1 MEVKGWILDV
11 YAGNPGEMVIWLKKS
26 DGATVRLTD
35 RWYNAIY
42 VSSDVRSDLEYLS
55 SKKEIQPFIKSSCFV
70 RKREQVS
77 DYEEHEILKLNLKR
91 ADDVERLAKVVER
104 AARFGHY
111 RIYNADLLPAQT
123 YFIEKDLF
131 PLAFVSVEKVG
142 DVIYWKLLDS
152 IESEE
157 YKIPPLR
164 KATLRVKLDSTHV
177 IPKFTDPIK
186 KIVIFSDEKT
196 IEISGGNEEKKLS
209 LLVDGVKEL
218 DPDLLFIEDGD
229 NFTTHYLVERAY
241 VNGILDKLILSRE
254 PIPLRRL
261 DSRGTSYLAYGRVLH
276 SPSSHI
282 LYGRIN
288 LDAGNYF
295 VFEEGGLEGLFEV
308 ARICRI
314 PLHKGSRASI
324 GKCLS
329 SMQFAIAQKENL
341 LVPWKP
347 TRAEVPKTARE
358 LLIGDRGGFI
368 FEPRIGIHEQVGE
381 IDFTSLY
388 PFIMRKYN
396 ISAETILCKCC
407 HNSKLRVPD
416 VNYNICQK
424 REGIIPQS
432 LKLILEKRTSYK
444 KKKNHTNNA
453 LLKKSYG
460 VKVDALKGILVCSF
474 GYLSYRNA
482 KFGLI
487 DCHIA
492 VCAYARKIL
501 LETARIAERRG
512 FEIVH
517 GIVDSLWVK
526 KPNAKKADYLELCK
540 EIEEEIGLPLSFEG
554 IYKWI
559 AFLQSNRHDDVPV
572 LNRYFGIFED
582 GNMKVRGIELRR
594 RDAIKLVTDCQRD
607 ILELLSMGD
616 SVEDVK
622 RVLPEAL
629 LLLKSYVEIIR
640 DGRVPLSDLLITNQ
654 LSKNYNEYK
663 NNTSQASTVKQLAD
677 EGLELMAGQSISY
690 VITKFKS
697 RLPREKVR
705 PVELLDSST
714 SYDKDRYI
722 KLLVRGASA
731 ILQPFGLDEQILFDY
746 ATHENQQSLL
756 FHTDR
761 TFSKISS
768 S

>member
-1 MEVKGWILDV
+1 
-11 YAGNPGEMVIWLKKS
+11 
-26 DGATVRLTD
+26 
-35 RWYNAIY
+35 
-42 VSSDVRSDLEYLS
+42 
-55 SKKEIQPFIKSSCFV
+55 
-70 RKREQVS
+70 REQVS
-77 DYEEHEILKLNLKR
+77 DYEGREILKLNLKQ
-91 ADDVERLAKVVER
+91 ADDAQKLAKIVEKS
-104 AARFGHY
+104 ARFGHY
-111 RIYNADLLPAQT
+111 RIYNSDLLPAQT

-131 PLAFVSVEKVG
+131 PLAFVSAKKVG
-142 DVIYWKLLDS
+142 DTIIWKLLDS
-152 IESEE
+152 IESED

-164 KATLRVKLDSTHV
+164 KATLRVKVDSRRV

-186 KIVIFSDEKT
+186 KIVIFSEGSTVEIDSGDEKNK
-196 IEISGGNEEKKLS
+196 ISS
-209 LLVDGVKEL
+209 LTDRIKEL

-229 NFTTHYLVERAY
+229 NFTTHYLAERAY
-241 VNGILDKLILSRE
+241 VNGILDKLILSRDQTS
-254 PIPLRRL
+254 LRRL
-261 DSRGTSYLAYGRVLH
+261 ESRGTSYVAYGRVLH
-276 SPSSHI
+276 TPTSHI
-282 LYGRIN
+282 LHGRIN
-288 LDAGNYF
+288 LDAENYF
-295 VFEEGGLEGLFEV
+295 VFEECGLEGLFEV

-324 GKCLS
+324 GRCLS

-368 FEPRIGIHEQVGE
+368 FEPRIGVHEKVGE

-396 ISAETILCKCC
+396 ISAETIRCKCC
-407 HNSKLRVPD
+407 HDSKLRVPD
-416 VNYNICQK
+416 VDYNICQK

-432 LKLILEKRTSYK
+432 LKLILEKRISYK
-444 KKKNHTNNA
+444 RKKNQSDNA
-453 LLKKSYG
+453 LLKKSFG
-460 VKVDALKGILVCSF
+460 AKVDALKGILVCSF

-526 KPNAKKADYLELCK
+526 KPNAEKKDFLDLCK

-554 IYKWI
+554 TYKWI
-559 AFLQSNRHDDVPV
+559 AFLQSRMHDDVPV

-582 GNMKVRGIELRR
+582 GSMKVRGIELRR
-594 RDAIKLVTDCQRD
+594 RDSIKLVTDCQRE
-607 ILELLSMGD
+607 ILELLSFGN
-616 SVEDVK
+616 SVGDVK
-622 RVLPEAL
+622 RIIPEAL
-629 LLLKSYVEIIR
+629 ILLKSYVQIIR
-640 DGRVPLSDLLITNQ
+640 DGRVPLTDLVITNR
-654 LSKNYNEYK
+654 LSKNHSEYTSM
-663 NNTSQASTVKQLAD
+663 TSQASAVKQLAD

-697 RLPREKVR
+697 RLPKEKVR
-705 PVELLDSST
+705 PIELLDSSV

-731 ILQPFGLDEQILFDY
+731 ILQPFGLDEELLLDHV
-746 ATHENQQSLL
+746 THENQQSLL
-756 FHTDR
+756 FYTDMAI
-761 TFSKISS
+761 SKLSYS
-768 S
+768 